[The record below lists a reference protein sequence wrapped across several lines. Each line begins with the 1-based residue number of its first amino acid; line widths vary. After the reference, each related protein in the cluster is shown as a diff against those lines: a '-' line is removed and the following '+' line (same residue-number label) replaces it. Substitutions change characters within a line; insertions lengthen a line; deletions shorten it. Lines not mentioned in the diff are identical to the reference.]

1 MIKKMYIKC
10 NEVTGNK
17 HVRSFVA
24 TYLSRKSVAPV
35 AIMNLFDTLIYGENF
50 MCVYRNY
57 KSLHKSQKIIAI
69 TRIIVE
75 LSLSI
80 AITVNN
86 VIVSNLI
93 NFDYTDKDK
102 LVADLFKLL
111 VLLKSLVIVIGGIVN
126 SESFSKFYENL
137 GKLHSCFKD
146 EVHYKT
152 SEKRLKVKCCIGF
165 VVFTIMGII
174 LMMVRLV
181 DWYVLDK
188 NILKEMIVLVIYE
201 LWTDIRYTLEH
212 LVVYCAITYTYDYL
226 KCLNNAVNEILKKYN
241 EQETNEI
248 CLDANEECINL
259 PEKVNSWT
267 EKYQHIMA
275 CCKNIS
281 LCYQELV
288 SN

>member
-1 MIKKMYIKC
+1 
-10 NEVTGNK
+10 
-17 HVRSFVA
+17 
-24 TYLSRKSVAPV
+24 
-35 AIMNLFDTLIYGENF
+35 MNLFYTLIYGENF

-57 KSLHKSQKIIAI
+57 TSLNKSQKIIAI

-80 AITVNN
+80 AISVNN
-86 VIVSNLI
+86 VILSNFL
-93 NFDYTDKDK
+93 NFDYSDKDK
-102 LVADLFKLL
+102 LVTDLFQLL

-126 SESFSKFYENL
+126 SESFSRFYENL
-137 GKLHSCFKD
+137 AKLHSCFKD
-146 EVHYKT
+146 EVYYKN

-165 VVFTIMGII
+165 VVFTVMAII
-174 LMMVRLV
+174 LLMVRLV
-181 DWYVLDK
+181 DWYFLETYM
-188 NILKEMIVLVIYE
+188 LREMIVLVVYE
-201 LWTDIRYTLEH
+201 LWVDIRYTLEH

-241 EQETNEI
+241 EQENNEI
-248 CLDANEECINL
+248 SLDANEECINL

-288 SN
+288 SIRII